1 MPAEGGGDEQI
12 VLPPFLSSPL
22 PQSSV
27 SSSCIDQPSHPS
39 PSHSLD
45 PSRYSIKQ
53 LRSSEG
59 GGGRRRRWRWRWTS
73 VEKVTVALCD
83 SEDSSAISTLATCL
97 VNKLRRKLLSSSSAQ
112 SQTVMGGF
120 RCCWQTFL
128 SFLCIAASLLVL
140 PLIPEP
146 FLSRSVVH
154 SHPLPQTTQHP
165 SPCLIPQL
173 LRKQRNFPPYV
184 IRFVKLPSR
193 SSSGDGASDQAVVE
207 EVQGDPDG

>member
-1 MPAEGGGDEQI
+1 M
-12 VLPPFLSSPL
+12 
-22 PQSSV
+22 
-27 SSSCIDQPSHPS
+27 
-39 PSHSLD
+39 
-45 PSRYSIKQ
+45 
-53 LRSSEG
+53 
-59 GGGRRRRWRWRWTS
+59 
-73 VEKVTVALCD
+73 EKVTVALCD

-97 VNKLRRKLLSSSSAQ
+97 VNKIRRKLLSSSSAQ
-112 SQTVMGGF
+112 SQTVMRGGKF
-120 RCCWQTFL
+120 HCCWQTFL
-128 SFLCIAASLLVL
+128 SFLCTAASLLVL

-165 SPCLIPQL
+165 SPYLIPQL